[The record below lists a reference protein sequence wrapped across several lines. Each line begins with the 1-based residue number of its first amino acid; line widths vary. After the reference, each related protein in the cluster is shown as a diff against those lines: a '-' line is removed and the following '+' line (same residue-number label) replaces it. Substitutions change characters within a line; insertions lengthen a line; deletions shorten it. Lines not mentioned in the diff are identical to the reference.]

1 MFSFEDKGGTVMF
14 GGSRPGVAFAQV
26 TVTPIQVIT
35 LGKHTEGANTFST
48 STFFLFCLILSVFP
62 YDIPKKIDFRVVNL
76 LP

>member
-1 MFSFEDKGGTVMF
+1 MFSFEDKGGTVTF
-14 GGSRPGVAFAQV
+14 GGSRPGVSFAQV
-26 TVTPIQVIT
+26 TVTLIQLIT
-35 LGKHTEGANTFST
+35 LGKHAEGPNTFT